1 MDEETRKFL
10 DTRRAGRK
18 EERRESDGSGENR
31 DALLLDASGAAGL
44 LGFTRQYFYQLQSSG
59 RLGPM
64 PIHFGRRARWSR
76 FELTAWV
83 KSGCPPR
90 SQWLSIQETESIS
103 KQKISI

>member
-1 MDEETRKFL
+1 MDVETRKFL

-18 EERRESDGSGENR
+18 EAHEEPDGSGENR
-31 DALLLDASGAAGL
+31 DALLLDASGASAL

-83 KSGCPPR
+83 KSGCPQR
-90 SQWLSIQETESIS
+90 SQWLELIKTENILT
-103 KQKISI
+103 